1 MKSQTATNVNISGRK
16 RNCQETNQLH
26 SKKVK
31 PDAAVNTETVTLNSG
46 KEMPIV
52 QFGTYKMKGEDC
64 YKAVVSALKVGY
76 MGLDTASVY
85 DNEKEVGRAVV
96 ESGVARENLFIQ
108 TKLWRSFVGPAKNE
122 EEKNVIQS

>member
-1 MKSQTATNVNISGRK
+1 M
-16 RNCQETNQLH
+16 H

-31 PDAAVNTETVTLNSG
+31 PDLAVKVETVTLNSG

-108 TKLWRSFVGPAKNE
+108 TQPGQEQGGAEHHGGVAEGARPGLLLIIHFL
-122 EEKNVIQS
+122 